1 MNTLIPGIELVG
13 GRRDPKNGYE
23 CFSDFQSSFADTGF
37 ESSNNQKRRIT
48 SFITGMPVPS

>member
-1 MNTLIPGIELVG
+1 MV

-37 ESSNNQKRRIT
+37 ESSNNQNRRIT